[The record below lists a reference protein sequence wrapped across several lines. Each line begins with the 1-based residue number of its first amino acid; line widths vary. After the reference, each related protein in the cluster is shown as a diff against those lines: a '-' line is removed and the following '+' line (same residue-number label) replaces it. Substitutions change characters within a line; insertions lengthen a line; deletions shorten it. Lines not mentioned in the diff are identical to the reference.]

1 MSGCPFASLHE
12 QILNQATSTS
22 SAEPLRV
29 CSSSHEDTTQSEP
42 APVLLYDASTKF
54 YSDDVVERARR
65 DVISTLDKPIDKQLR
80 DQLAAIT
87 TYDATSLCR
96 YIPSRPSSLPNPP
109 FPAQYLPPDSTTY
122 PWSSP
127 TIPWKAGSSPPGA
140 PNGDGYGKFLSVP
153 LSLGFYMNVDMLN
166 TPSNSPLLSVFL
178 TNFEDRG
185 DDNYRKRVYM
195 SALTMTQLANYKE
208 KTDNFINEFFA
219 SITTY
224 ERPVLSSFR
233 ESLIRYFLATHV
245 GYDDYPQEVLDYFNV
260 FVDVVGFGDPN
271 SPGRDDAMIFGHVTT
286 PAVRSYFASR
296 TTHIIETGDASTM
309 IYHWHRAGLGN
320 DGIVMEAIHNIIAY
334 SQFNNLTYLIIKD
347 KISGTAVPSPP
358 FPVPAISY
366 DFFGKMLA
374 APNDNEKLNVVREA
388 YRLLTPN
395 NTLFS
400 LVKQAVPDIPATAP
414 QLNSRQLPKLM
425 MIQADQMI
433 AKNYFLYDTS
443 RYVDF
448 STNFSDVTPPP
459 PSSTVEVDNPAA
471 NFVKSPVDGETVLTN
486 TNLKMQPVF
495 SRPNYSP
502 FGLGYR
508 RCPGEIFA
516 YFITQKLITR
526 LAPLANR
533 FAFKAGTYP
542 LITLAPFSAVP
553 DNVFVTP
560 LNP

>member
-1 MSGCPFASLHE
+1 MSCPFARLHD
-12 QILNQATSTS
+12 QILEQSVSPSA
-22 SAEPLRV
+22 AEPLRV
-29 CSSSHEDTTQSEP
+29 CSSSDYVETESVPET
-42 APVLLYDASTKF
+42 VLLYDSSVKFATDDLVASAQEK
-54 YSDDVVERARR
+54 
-65 DVISTLDKPIDKQLR
+65 ISALVDKEKEKELR

-87 TYDATSLCR
+87 LYDANSLCR
-96 YIPSRPSSLPNPP
+96 YIPSRPALPNPP
-109 FPAQYLPPDSTTY
+109 FPSQYLQPDSTTY
-122 PWSSP
+122 PWSAP
-127 TIPWKAGSSPPGA
+127 TIPWKSGAAPAGA

-153 LSLGFYMNVDMLN
+153 LSLGFYMDVDMLS

-195 SALTMTQLANYKE
+195 SALTLSQLPYYKE
-208 KTDNFINEFFA
+208 KTDSFVNEVFA
-219 SITTY
+219 AITTY
-224 ERPVLSSFR
+224 EKPVLSAFR
-233 ESLIRYFLATHV
+233 DALIRYFLATHV
-245 GYDDYPQEVLDYFNV
+245 GYDDYPQEVLDYFNI

-271 SPGRDDAMIFGHVTT
+271 RPGRDDAMIFGKVTT

-296 TTHIIETGDASTM
+296 VTEIVAAGDTSTM
-309 IYHWHRAGLGN
+309 IYHWHKAGLNN

-334 SQFNNLTYLIIKD
+334 SQFNNLIYLIIKD

-358 FPVPAISY
+358 FPVPTLTY

-374 APNDNEKLNVVREA
+374 APTENEKLNVVREA

-395 NTLFS
+395 NTFFS
-400 LVKQAVPDIPATAP
+400 LVKQAVPDIPSTNP

-443 RYVDF
+443 RYATDF
-448 STNFSDVTPPP
+448 STNFGEITPSAPGSVVDV
-459 PSSTVEVDNPAA
+459 ENPAA
-471 NFVKSPVDGETVLTN
+471 DFVKSPVDGETVLSNSN
-486 TNLKMQPVF
+486 TKFQPVF
-495 SRPNYSP
+495 ARPNYCP

-516 YFITQKLITR
+516 CFITQKLISR
-526 LAPLANR
+526 LAPLAGR
-533 FAFKAGTYP
+533 FAFKAGSYP

-553 DNVFVTP
+553 DNIFVTP
-560 LNP
+560 LN